1 MRFKL
6 PLQSVAAVMLSLSMT
21 SMPALSA
28 DVAGPFSYPAGLL
41 YAPATLTQPV
51 GDYAQIGMNRVFLED
66 TTLYD
71 LASLTGATRLREGTG
86 DFKRDTLCLSGTEN
100 GRPLIAWF
108 IATDTDKVTEVQTE
122 WVGENDV
129 PEYCRPLE
137 ANRLPVRL
145 GRIGLGMSEKEVA
158 ELIGPSSY
166 VDNAGWHYWFSQR
179 FMRNEKNLQ
188 ELELNWL
195 ALRFDEKARV
205 ERAFISQVTN
215 L

>member
-1 MRFKL
+1 MRIKL
-6 PLQSVAAVMLSLSMT
+6 PLLSVAAVMLPLAMT
-21 SMPALSA
+21 SQPALSA
-28 DVAGPFSYPAGLL
+28 DVAGPFSYPSGLL
-41 YAPATLTQPV
+41 YAPATLTQPA
-51 GDYAQIGMNRVFLED
+51 GDYAQIGMNRIFLED

-71 LASLTGATRLREGTG
+71 LASLTGATRLREGAG
-86 DFKRDTLCLSGTEN
+86 DFKRDTLCVCGTEN

-108 IATDTDKVTEVQTE
+108 IATDSDKVTEVQVE
-122 WVGENDV
+122 WLNDNDA
-129 PEYCRPLE
+129 PEYCRKLE

-145 GRIGLGMSEKEVA
+145 GRIGLGMTKKDVA
-158 ELIGPSSY
+158 QYIGEASY
-166 VDNAGWHYWFSQR
+166 EDDAGWQYWFSQR

-195 ALRFDEKARV
+195 ALRFDANGRV